1 MKIGVRKN
9 LAQSTEKRLCQ
20 SLFHANNFINK
31 KTLAQL
37 FSCEFCEIFKNTFF
51 TEHLWMTASV
61 CLNVILWF
69 FFYLNC

>member
-1 MKIGVRKN
+1 MKIGVLKN
-9 LAQSTEKRLCQ
+9 LAQFTEKRMCQ
-20 SLFHANNFINK
+20 SLFHANNFIKK

-37 FSCEFCEIFKNTFF
+37 FSCEFCESFKNTSF
-51 TEHLWMTASV
+51 TEHLWMTVSF